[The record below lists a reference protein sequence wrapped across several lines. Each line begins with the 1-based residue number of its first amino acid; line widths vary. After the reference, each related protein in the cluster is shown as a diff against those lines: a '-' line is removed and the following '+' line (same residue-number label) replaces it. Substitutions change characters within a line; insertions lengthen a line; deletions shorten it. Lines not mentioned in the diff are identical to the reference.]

1 MDSLNKS
8 GLDQG
13 NGEREITAR
22 TMPSPPGAADRWER
36 PEAAADDMLALTGSE
51 APVPLAKAA
60 GVEEGYFS
68 PNLVDTYFR
77 QMGQGELLSRE
88 EEVALAKRIEAA
100 QQQLLAALCHIP
112 LLSAEIAR
120 WGNEFLSGQRE
131 LGELID
137 VITASGGSSA
147 AVAGEESQTHVGSE
161 LTAEAK
167 LRVRKLVRLSR
178 EIEALAEARMKT
190 VNRGKDAAKASR
202 ERLQQLLD
210 QFARGAGE
218 LCLNPERAA
227 QLLELCEREQK
238 QVQQAEL
245 AMARLAED
253 AGVARKLMLARRDG
267 LEHDRAWF
275 KEARTAEGAKRIEA
289 AHDEFKSLMLRIG
302 LPAFEFRQRMA
313 DVGRARRQLKSAREE
328 MVKAHLRLVVAIAK
342 KYRNRSSLDLL
353 DLIQEGNMGLMH
365 AIEKF
370 NYRHG
375 VKVSTYAVWWI
386 RQSIARAIADKG
398 RTIRIPVHMTETA
411 ARVMREKRRLQQQE
425 GRDPHAGDISAKT
438 GISIAHVE
446 QVLRLV
452 QEPTSLDLPV
462 GEDGDATLGDLIEA
476 TDTVDPQA
484 AAETSAMRDS
494 VNEALAD
501 LPAREQRILRM
512 RFGIGGSTEHTL
524 EEIGKV
530 FGVTRERI
538 RQIEAKALEKL
549 RHPTRSRKLASFV
562 EG

>member
-1 MDSLNKS
+1 MDSLHKS

-13 NGEREITAR
+13 NGDREATVRTIASTPAAR
-22 TMPSPPGAADRWER
+22 DRWEKR
-36 PEAAADDMLALTGSE
+36 EVTADDIFALAGNE
-51 APVPLAKAA
+51 APAPLAKAA
-60 GVEEGYFS
+60 GPEEGYFS

-100 QQQLLAALCHIP
+100 QRLLLAALCHIP
-112 LLSAEIAR
+112 LLAVGIAR
-120 WGNEFLSGQRE
+120 WGDEFLAGARA

-137 VITASGGSSA
+137 LTTASGGSSA
-147 AVAGEESQTHVGSE
+147 AASEEEAETHAGAE
-161 LTAEAK
+161 LEREAK
-167 LRVRKLVRLSR
+167 VSVRKLIRRSR
-178 EIEALAEARMKT
+178 EIEALAQARMKA
-190 VNRGKDAAKASR
+190 VNRGKDAAKANR
-202 ERLQQLLD
+202 ERLQQLLE
-210 QFARGAGE
+210 QFVQGVEE
-218 LCLNPERAA
+218 LCLHPDRLA
-227 QLLELCEREQK
+227 QLLEVSEREQK
-238 QVQQAEL
+238 QVQQAEVAL
-245 AMARLAED
+245 ARLAEG
-253 AGVARKLMLARRDG
+253 AGAARKLMLARRDG
-267 LEHDRAWF
+267 RDHDRAWF
-275 KEARTAEGAKRIEA
+275 KDVRRPEEAKRIEA
-289 AHDEFKSLMLRIG
+289 AHDEFKQLMLRIG
-302 LPAFEFRQRMA
+302 LPAIEFRQRMA
-313 DVGRARRQLKSAREE
+313 EVGRARRQLKSAREE

-411 ARVMREKRRLQQQE
+411 ARVLREKRRLQQQE
-425 GRDPHAGDISAKT
+425 GRDPNAGEIAAKT

-476 TDTVDPQA
+476 TDAVDPQA

-512 RFGIGGSTEHTL
+512 RFGIGGSAEHTL